1 MSVEIFQNESL
12 RDYGNAFVNGQG
24 QEKLQVLFAFCVVE
38 YNGRGES
45 FLDEGERMIVWKPDG
60 NFQVHSDEK
69 FKPVNYQ
76 PTGAE
81 TKVEYDDESDVLRF
95 ISNRTSPD
103 ETLTVNCHRIYS
115 LVQYDAEDTAEL
127 DLSGTEED
135 MHMAVMEEPD
145 IIEDG
150 FEAVAHEHNIGLGAV
165 DVFGYDENDRPVII
179 EVKRRKAQIKHID
192 QLSRYVDWYAEEED
206 SSVRGILVA
215 PEMSSN
221 AEETLNRRDLEFV
234 QLDPLAV

>member
-1 MSVEIFQNESL
+1 
-12 RDYGNAFVNGQG
+12 
-24 QEKLQVLFAFCVVE
+24 
-38 YNGRGES
+38 
-45 FLDEGERMIVWKPDG
+45 MIVWKPDG
-60 NFQVHSDEK
+60 NFQIHSDEK

-81 TKVEYDDESDVLRF
+81 TTARYDDESDVLTF

-103 ETLTVNCHRIYS
+103 ETLTVHCHRIYS

-135 MHMAVMEEPD
+135 MHMALMDEPE
-145 IIEDG
+145 IIENG
-150 FEAVAHEHNIGLGAV
+150 FEAVSHEYDIGLGAV
-165 DVFGYDENDRPVII
+165 DVFGYDAEGRPVIV

-192 QLSRYVDWYAEEED
+192 QLTRYVDWYAEEED
-206 SSVRGILVA
+206 DTVRGILVA

-221 AEETLNRRDLEFV
+221 AEETLKRRSFDFV
-234 QLDPLAV
+234 QLDPLSV

>member
-1 MSVEIFQNESL
+1 MSVEIFQNQSL

-24 QEKLQVLFAFCVVE
+24 QEKLQVLFAFCIVE

-76 PTGAE
+76 PTGAD
-81 TKVEYDDESDVLRF
+81 TTVEYDDESDVLRF
-95 ISNRTSPD
+95 TSDRTSPD
-103 ETLTVNCHRIYS
+103 ETLIVNCHRIYS

-135 MHMAVMEEPD
+135 MHMALMDTPTL
-145 IIEDG
+145 IEDG
-150 FEAVAHEHNIGLGAV
+150 FEPVAHEHNIGLGAV
-165 DVFGYDENDRPVII
+165 DVFGYDREDNPVII

-192 QLSRYVDWYAEEED
+192 QLSRYVDWYADEENKD
-206 SSVRGILVA
+206 VRGILVA
-215 PEMSSN
+215 PDMSSN
-221 AEETLNRRDLEFV
+221 AQETLERRGLEFV
-234 QLDPLAV
+234 ELDPLAV